1 MKKLNEKY
9 FCIYGGGSVRGMAY
23 IGAIR
28 AMEELGI
35 ERVGFAGSSVG
46 SILATFDALGFNS
59 NEIEEILFNVNYEL
73 FKDINFAISWE
84 IALSKGEIF
93 YNWVK
98 EIIEKKFYGTNYNPN
113 GNSPV
118 CFKDLDKDLIIIT
131 SNFETAE
138 YKEFSRYTQ
147 PDFEIAK
154 AIRISASMPGLM
166 KALQING
173 EMLVDGDFLKPVS
186 MWQLSSVMCPENMRV
201 LEFRLEGSMQISQIK
216 TTIDFLNALISN
228 ISKFATQNIE
238 SKHKNKDKFDYI
250 IIETKDI
257 SLMDFNLSKE
267 KKKELINLGYE
278 KTIKYFTENLVTK
291 KEMLLTYYKNLYSYI
306 VKLQEKIQKNKLQNL
321 KQLIGEL
328 YIDLAEYRL
337 FIDKTYYDLII
348 EFKKCLYSNLSQN
361 ILGFYKLEN
370 KEFLNAQLNYLASEI
385 WKKIK
390 EIEEYKIKIGELEL
404 NVEYQKV

>member
-9 FCIYGGGSVRGMAY
+9 FCIYGGGSIRGMAY
-23 IGAIR
+23 VGAIK
-28 AMEELGI
+28 AMDELGI
-35 ERVGFAGSSVG
+35 ERIGFAGSSVG
-46 SILATFDALGFNS
+46 SIFATLEALEYTHE
-59 NEIEEILFNVNYEL
+59 EIEQILIGVNYEL

-93 YNWVK
+93 YNWIK
-98 EIIEKKFYGTNYNPN
+98 ELIEKKFYGENYNSN
-113 GNSPV
+113 GNPPV

-131 SNFETAE
+131 SSLEKAE
-138 YKEFSRYTQ
+138 YNEFSRYTQ

-166 KALQING
+166 KALKIDG

-201 LEFRLEGSMQISQIK
+201 LEFRLEGTTQISQIK

-238 SKHKNKDKFDYI
+238 KIHKDKDKFDYI
-250 IIETKDI
+250 VLETKDV

-267 KKKELINLGYE
+267 KRQSLIQLGYD
-278 KTIKYFTENLVTK
+278 KTIEYFTQNLAAK
-291 KEMLLTYYKNLYSYI
+291 KEMLLPYYKNFYKYI
-306 VKLQEKIQKNKLQNL
+306 IKIQEKIQKNKLQNL
-321 KQLIGEL
+321 KQTIGEL
-328 YIDLAEYRL
+328 YIDLADYRH

-348 EFKKCLYSNLSQN
+348 EFKNCLYANLSQN

-390 EIEEYKIKIGELEL
+390 EIEEYKIKIEEI
-404 NVEYQKV
+404 NA

>member
-9 FCIYGGGSVRGMAY
+9 FCIYGGGSIRGMAY
-23 IGAIR
+23 IGAIK

-35 ERVGFAGSSVG
+35 KRIGFAGSSVG
-46 SILATFDALGFNS
+46 SIFATLEALEYTHE
-59 NEIEEILFNVNYEL
+59 EIEQILIGVNYEL

-93 YNWVK
+93 YNWIK
-98 EIIEKKFYGTNYNPN
+98 ELIEKKFYGENYNSN
-113 GNSPV
+113 GNPPV

-131 SNFETAE
+131 SSLEKAE
-138 YKEFSRYTQ
+138 YNEFSRYTQ

-166 KALQING
+166 KALKIDG

-201 LEFRLEGSMQISQIK
+201 LEFRLEGTIQISQIK

-238 SKHKNKDKFDYI
+238 KIHKDKDKFDYI
-250 IIETKDI
+250 VLETKDV

-267 KKKELINLGYE
+267 KRQSLIQLGYD
-278 KTIKYFTENLVTK
+278 KTIEYFTQNLVTK
-291 KEMLLTYYKNLYSYI
+291 KEMLLPHYKNFYRYI
-306 VKLQEKIQKNKLQNL
+306 IKIQEKIQKNKLQNL
-321 KQLIGEL
+321 KQTIGEL
-328 YIDLAEYRL
+328 YIDLADYRH

-348 EFKKCLYSNLSQN
+348 EFKNCLYANLSQN

-390 EIEEYKIKIGELEL
+390 EIEEYKIKIEEI
-404 NVEYQKV
+404 NA